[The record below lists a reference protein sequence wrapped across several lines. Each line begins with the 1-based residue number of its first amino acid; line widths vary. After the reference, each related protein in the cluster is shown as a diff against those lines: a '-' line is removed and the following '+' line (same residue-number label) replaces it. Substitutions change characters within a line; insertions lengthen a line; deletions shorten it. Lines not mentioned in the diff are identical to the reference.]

1 MREPAFITV
10 TATGAEGFTD
20 YRLKK
25 LRTPTRGVRL
35 LSVDPVARPPV
46 AALMA
51 PVNPMAVLADLS
63 AAQAWGLPVPYAARS
78 GHASIAV
85 PSDAHRPERRGV
97 RGRRLTL
104 PPEHLTERDG
114 LRVTTPARTWLDC
127 AAFLSDRDVLAMGDA
142 VLHGNLASEADLRAM
157 THWAYRRRGVAKC
170 RRVLDLLDGAA
181 ESPAESWVRYEFLTA
196 GLSRPQ
202 CNVDVFDAF
211 GNWLARADMLW
222 ATERIIVEYDGA
234 VHLDERQ
241 RRRDAQRRN
250 LLQEAGW
257 LVIVLTADDL
267 QRPWVFV
274 GLVARA
280 LQSRQ
285 PR

>member
-1 MREPAFITV
+1 M
-10 TATGAEGFTD
+10 
-20 YRLKK
+20 
-25 LRTPTRGVRL
+25 
-35 LSVDPVARPPV
+35 
-46 AALMA
+46 
-51 PVNPMAVLADLS
+51 
-63 AAQAWGLPVPYAARS
+63 
-78 GHASIAV
+78 
-85 PSDAHRPERRGV
+85 
-97 RGRRLTL
+97 
-104 PPEHLTERDG
+104 
-114 LRVTTPARTWLDC
+114 TPARTWLDC

-142 VLHGNLASEADLRAM
+142 VLHRDLASEADLRAM

-181 ESPAESWVRYEFLTA
+181 ESPAESWVRYEFLIA
-196 GLSRPQ
+196 GLPRPQ

-222 ATERIIVEYDGA
+222 AAERIIVEYDGA

-257 LVIVLTADDL
+257 LLIVLTADDL
-267 QRPWVFV
+267 RQPWLFV
-274 GLVARA
+274 GHVARA
-280 LQSRQ
+280 LQSRR